1 MTTLTEIYKTHSGK
15 VSDKWAIF
23 LAEYDEKFILYK
35 DENIRL
41 LEIGIQNGGSL
52 EIYSKYF
59 KNAELILGCDINLK
73 CKNLSYEESNIQ
85 IVVGDATQNEVFKQI
100 TENQKFDIIIDDGSH
115 TSSDIIKTFCLYFNQ
130 LNDGGIFIIED
141 LHCSYWQRF
150 SGGLFHPLSSINF
163 FKRLVDVLNFEH
175 WGIARSRD
183 WLLRI
188 FSLNYNLNLNRLAL
202 QNIHSVEF
210 VNSMCFIR
218 KKIPLQNELGKRIVV
233 GCDAFIVP
241 IIKTLNNTTSDLQ
254 SENSNY
260 WSNRDLPPEEEL
272 IKCNREITA
281 LKNEIAAL
289 KNLTN
294 NS

>member
-1 MTTLTEIYKTHSGK
+1 M
-15 VSDKWAIF
+15 
-23 LAEYDEKFILYK
+23 ILYK

-115 TSSDIIKTFCLYFNQ
+115 TSLDIIKTFCLYFNQ

-183 WLLRI
+183 WLLTNGE
-188 FSLNYNLNLNRLAL
+188 SDMNL
-202 QNIHSVEF
+202 V
-210 VNSMCFIR
+210 
-218 KKIPLQNELGKRIVV
+218 
-233 GCDAFIVP
+233 
-241 IIKTLNNTTSDLQ
+241 
-254 SENSNY
+254 
-260 WSNRDLPPEEEL
+260 W
-272 IKCNREITA
+272 
-281 LKNEIAAL
+281 
-289 KNLTN
+289 
-294 NS
+294 